1 MPSFRRPFSN
11 AAKHGKS
18 RKLLLDQLF
27 PLDTAKETG
36 KACLPR
42 ARPLNRHA
50 GVWGRASPAQKF
62 EAQLSQ
68 SRGKI
73 TQKKRQRRTKIC
85 SQQRPIGG
93 RIRNKNT
100 TINHINVSTCILG
113 AHLCDS
119 GWIGLLWLSWCCI
132 LSAALFCDFGYRL
145 IVMNH
150 DLSYKHRPIKLK
162 LSHMN
167 DNGIGQPRTY
177 LYLTLQ
183 MGRSQERGSP

>member
-1 MPSFRRPFSN
+1 MLLLLKNVSELHCRWLLPALGGGPGCIFGHFSCRRLSVVRTFN

-18 RKLLLDQLF
+18 RKLPPDQLF

-42 ARPLNRHA
+42 AWPLNRHA

-73 TQKKRQRRTKIC
+73 TQKKRRRRTKIC

-100 TINHINVSTCILG
+100 TINQINVSINILG
-113 AHLCDS
+113 ACL
-119 GWIGLLWLSWCCI
+119 
-132 LSAALFCDFGYRL
+132 
-145 IVMNH
+145 
-150 DLSYKHRPIKLK
+150 
-162 LSHMN
+162 
-167 DNGIGQPRTY
+167 
-177 LYLTLQ
+177 
-183 MGRSQERGSP
+183 